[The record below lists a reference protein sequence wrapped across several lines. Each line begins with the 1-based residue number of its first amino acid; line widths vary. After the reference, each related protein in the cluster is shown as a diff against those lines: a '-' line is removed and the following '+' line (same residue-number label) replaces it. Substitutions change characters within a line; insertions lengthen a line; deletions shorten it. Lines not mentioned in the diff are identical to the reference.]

1 VTEKRKISLPFLRE
15 RKEHWGN
22 YRPVSLTSVPEEI
35 RVQILLE
42 AMLRHM
48 EDEEVIQESQHSY
61 TKVRLCLINQ
71 YSEVNALVDK
81 GRATDVIYLDFCNV
95 FDMVIHHILIS
106 KLERY
111 RFEGWTIQWIRN
123 WLDGG

>member
-1 VTEKRKISLPFLRE
+1 MTEKRKISLPFLRE

-48 EDEEVIQESQHSY
+48 EDEEVIQESQHGFI
-61 TKVRLCLINQ
+61 KVKSCLNNLMP
-71 YSEVNALVDK
+71 S
-81 GRATDVIYLDFCNV
+81 VI
-95 FDMVIHHILIS
+95 
-106 KLERY
+106 E
-111 RFEGWTIQWIRN
+111 
-123 WLDGG
+123 